1 MAPQPPR
8 PEATWKPR
16 WSYASSTDSSLLAVS
31 SPLNLNRIV
40 CFVVVLCVLIFG
52 LGIALAFIFNNKET
66 THHEIHST
74 NLTDYTKYVIVP
86 SAS

>member
-31 SPLNLNRIV
+31 TPLNLNKIV
-40 CFVVVLCVLIFG
+40 CFVIVLCVLVFG
-52 LGIALAFIFNNKET
+52 LGIALAFVFNNKET
-66 THHEIHST
+66 IHHEIHNS
-74 NLTDYTKYVIVP
+74 NLTDNTKYVHLP
-86 SAS
+86 SDS